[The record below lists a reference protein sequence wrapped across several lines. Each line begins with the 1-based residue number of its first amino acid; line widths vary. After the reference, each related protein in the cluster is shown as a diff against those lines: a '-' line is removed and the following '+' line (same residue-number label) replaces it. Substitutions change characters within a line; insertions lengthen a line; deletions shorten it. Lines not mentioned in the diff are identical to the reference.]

1 MTYISGAMVPFTI
14 HNKEE
19 LKKKARD
26 RPKEMTDEEWV
37 TVLSPEQ
44 YHVRQGGTERPWTGC
59 YNEFREEGII
69 LLVHSL
75 AGPLTRELKRQTCF
89 F

>member
-1 MTYISGAMVPFTI
+1 MVPFTI

-59 YNEFREEGII
+59 YNEFREEGTKTII
-69 LLVHSL
+69 FTSI
-75 AGPLTRELKRQTCF
+75 GMTIDQGTRKTNLF
-89 F
+89 FSRIV